1 MLAIVIESEVVSELL
16 FLEELSCGCLSK
28 RASWL
33 TADIDDS
40 LSLFVFVLRDLVPT
54 IERGLSA
61 RRDNRARTSGSHA
74 HGKLWG
80 WERVVASRHYTYTVD
95 DEAFL

>member
-1 MLAIVIESEVVSELL
+1 
-16 FLEELSCGCLSK
+16 
-28 RASWL
+28 
-33 TADIDDS
+33 
-40 LSLFVFVLRDLVPT
+40 VPT